1 MLNTN
6 SITIM
11 HRPMF
16 SDDVP
21 FDEDTYSMWYYVPN
35 KKHGVCGE
43 YFSHE
48 DVPNTRPIYER
59 ARLVTAE
66 KLRSIVEG
74 NHQNQEFSFVAVFG
88 EKEILL
94 PKIETHIVQIINI
107 KFSTRDGIR
116 MYKLKTTPFSAQEYN
131 EITVAYLDKDAFEKQ
146 HYLNFDP
153 NDQEAKQKYVTNAIS
168 AEFGYAYDDDPAFK
182 EDWAKRQPCL
192 KPKENRFRACYLFL
206 ETFSLEDWENTNR
219 AVADWL
225 ATLKDYYQKRAA
237 AEAAVM
243 EVNKTYRSL
252 VDKGMQDAYESVVQG
267 IESDLPSQK
276 RNRLVA
282 SDEQ

>member
-1 MLNTN
+1 
-6 SITIM
+6 M

-21 FDEDTYSMWYYVPN
+21 FNEETYSMWYYVPN

-43 YFSHE
+43 YFRHE
-48 DVPNTRPIYER
+48 DVPNTRPIHER
-59 ARLVTAE
+59 ARFLTAA

-74 NHQNQEFSFVAVFG
+74 NQQNQEFSFVAVFG
-88 EKEILL
+88 EEGILL
-94 PKIETHIVQIINI
+94 PKIETHTVRIINI
-107 KFSTRDGIR
+107 KFSTRDLIR

-131 EITVAYLDKDAFEKQ
+131 EITVTYLDKDAFEKQ

-182 EDWAKRQPCL
+182 EDWAKRKPWL

-206 ETFSLEDWENTNR
+206 ETFSLEDWEHTNR
-219 AVADWL
+219 AVADWQ
-225 ATLKDYYQKRAA
+225 AKLKDYYQKRAV

-243 EVNKTYRSL
+243 EANSSYNSL
-252 VDKGMQDAYESVVQG
+252 VDRGMQDAYESVVQG